1 MSLEHHQI
9 KAAFSKAAQQ
19 YEQHAVLQ
27 KEALERLLERVD
39 FDAFEAPQKMTI
51 KNILDLGCGTGWAIE
66 PLLQRFPDSQLIAA
80 DFSAD
85 MLAQI
90 SPHKQVECRQ
100 TDAHA
105 IDIHANSVDLLFSNL
120 MLQWCDEQTVL
131 REIKRALK
139 PGGLLHLTTMGE
151 HTLHELRHAWSKID
165 DKPHVN
171 RFVPA
176 NDLAELALRQ
186 GFDDVIA
193 DSELITMTYG
203 SVIDVMKDLKNIG
216 AHNTDNQR
224 AKGLTSPRVLQELT
238 THYQQF
244 RTDDGLYPATFE
256 LVYLRAKKSNK
267 DKGLPLRIKD

>member
-9 KAAFSKAAQQ
+9 KAAFSKAASQ

-39 FDAFEAPQKMTI
+39 FDAFESEQKFLPKT
-51 KNILDLGCGTGWAIE
+51 ILDLGCGTGWAIK
-66 PLLQRFPDSQLIAA
+66 PLLQRFNDSHIIAA
-80 DFSAD
+80 DFSEA
-85 MLAQI
+85 MLDQI
-90 SPHKQVECRQ
+90 PKQAQVEPRQ

-105 IDIHANSVDLLFSNL
+105 IDVHAGSVDLVFSNL

-131 REIKRALK
+131 QEIKRALK
-139 PGGLLHLTTMGE
+139 PGGLMHLTTMGE
-151 HTLHELRHAWSKID
+151 HTLHELRHAWSEID

-176 NDLAELALRQ
+176 NELADLALRQ
-186 GFDDVIA
+186 GYADVIA

-203 SVIDVMKDLKNIG
+203 SVIDVMRDLKNIG
-216 AHNTDNQR
+216 AHNTDDKR
-224 AKGLTSPRVLQELT
+224 TKGLTSPRVLKELT
-238 THYQQF
+238 KHYEQF

-256 LVYLRAKKSNK
+256 LVYLRAKKSSE

>member
-9 KAAFSKAAQQ
+9 KAAFSKAASQ

-39 FDAFEAPQKMTI
+39 FDAFESEQKFLPKT
-51 KNILDLGCGTGWAIE
+51 ILDLGCGTGWAIK
-66 PLLQRFPDSQLIAA
+66 PLLQRFKDSHIIAA
-80 DFSAD
+80 DFSEA
-85 MLAQI
+85 MLDQI
-90 SPHKQVECRQ
+90 PKQAQVEPRQ

-105 IDIHANSVDLLFSNL
+105 IDVHAGSVDLVFSNL

-131 REIKRALK
+131 QEIKRALK
-139 PGGLLHLTTMGE
+139 PGGLMHLTTMGE
-151 HTLHELRHAWSKID
+151 HTLHELRHAWSEID

-176 NDLAELALRQ
+176 NELADLALRQ
-186 GFDDVIA
+186 GYDDVIA

-203 SVIDVMKDLKNIG
+203 SVIDVMRDLKNIG
-216 AHNTDNQR
+216 AHNTDDKR
-224 AKGLTSPRVLQELT
+224 TKGLTSPRVLKELT
-238 THYQQF
+238 KHYEQF

-256 LVYLRAKKSNK
+256 LVYLRAKKSSE

>member
-9 KAAFSKAAQQ
+9 KAAFSKAAGQ

-39 FDAFEAPQKMTI
+39 FDAFESGQTFKPDS
-51 KNILDLGCGTGWAIE
+51 ILDLGCGTGWAIE
-66 PLLQRFPDSQLIAA
+66 PLHKRFPDSRIIAA
-80 DFSAD
+80 DFSAE
-85 MLAQI
+85 MLAHVPKH
-90 SPHKQVECRQ
+90 PHVDCRQ

-105 IDIHANSVDLLFSNL
+105 IDVHAGSVDLLFSIL

-139 PGGLLHLTTMGE
+139 PGGLMHLTTMGE
-151 HTLHELRHAWSKID
+151 HTLHELRHAWSEID
-165 DKPHVN
+165 ETPHVN
-171 RFVPA
+171 RFIPA
-176 NDLAELALRQ
+176 NELADVALRQ
-186 GFDDVIA
+186 GYEEVIA

-216 AHNTDNQR
+216 AHNTDDKR
-224 AKGLTSPRVLQELT
+224 ARGLTSPRVIKELT
-238 THYQQF
+238 RHYEQF
-244 RTDDGLYPATFE
+244 RTEEGLYPATFE
-256 LVYLRAKKSNK
+256 LVYLRAKKSGD

>member
-9 KAAFSKAAQQ
+9 KAAFSKAASQ

-39 FDAFEAPQKMTI
+39 FDAFESEQKFLPKT
-51 KNILDLGCGTGWAIE
+51 ILDLGCGTGWAIK
-66 PLLQRFPDSQLIAA
+66 PLLQRFKDSHIIAA
-80 DFSAD
+80 DFSKA
-85 MLAQI
+85 MLDQI
-90 SPHKQVECRQ
+90 PKQAQVEPRQ

-105 IDIHANSVDLLFSNL
+105 IDVHAGSVDLVFSNL

-131 REIKRALK
+131 QEIKRALK
-139 PGGLLHLTTMGE
+139 PGGLMHLTTMGE
-151 HTLHELRHAWSKID
+151 HTLHELRHAWSEID

-176 NDLAELALRQ
+176 NELADLALRQ
-186 GFDDVIA
+186 GYDDVIA

-203 SVIDVMKDLKNIG
+203 SVIDVMRDLKNIG
-216 AHNTDNQR
+216 AHNTDDKR
-224 AKGLTSPRVLQELT
+224 TKGLTSPRVLKELT
-238 THYQQF
+238 KHYEQF

-256 LVYLRAKKSNK
+256 LVYLRAKKSSE

>member
-9 KAAFSKAAQQ
+9 KAAFSKAAKQ

-39 FDAFEAPQKMTI
+39 FDAFEAENKFSPDS
-51 KNILDLGCGTGWAIE
+51 ILDLGCGTGWAIE
-66 PLLQRFPDSQLIAA
+66 PLLKRFPESTLIAA

-85 MLAQI
+85 MLQQI
-90 SPHKQVECRQ
+90 KPHKQVETRQ

-105 IDIHANSVDLLFSNL
+105 IDIHAGSVDLLFSNL

-139 PGGLLHLTTMGE
+139 PGGLMHLTTMGE
-151 HTLHELRHAWSKID
+151 HTLHELRHAWSEID

-176 NDLAELALRQ
+176 NELADLALRL
-186 GFDDVIA
+186 GFEEVIA
-193 DSELITMTYG
+193 DSELITMTYA

-216 AHNTDNQR
+216 AHNTDDKR
-224 AKGLTSPRVLQELT
+224 ARGLTSPRVLKELT
-238 THYQQF
+238 KHYEPF

-256 LVYLRAKKSNK
+256 LVYVRAKKSGK

>member
-9 KAAFSKAAQQ
+9 KAAFSKAAAH

-39 FDAFEAPQKMTI
+39 FDAFEANPNMALET
-51 KNILDLGCGTGWAIE
+51 ILDLGCGTGWAVE
-66 PLLQRFPDSQLIAA
+66 PLLKRFPDSHIIAA
-80 DFSAD
+80 DFSAE
-85 MLAQI
+85 MLEHVP
-90 SPHKQVECRQ
+90 SNKQVECRQ

-105 IDIHANSVDLLFSNL
+105 IDVHAGSIDLLFSNL

-139 PGGLLHLTTMGE
+139 PGGLMHLTTMGE
-151 HTLHELRHAWSKID
+151 HTLHELRYAWSKID
-165 DKPHVN
+165 DQPHIN

-176 NDLAELALRQ
+176 NELADLAMRQ
-186 GFDDVIA
+186 GYDDVIA

-216 AHNTDNQR
+216 AHNTDDKR
-224 AKGLTSPRVLQELT
+224 SKGLTSPRVLKQLT
-238 THYQQF
+238 KHYEQF

-256 LVYLRAKKSNK
+256 LVYLRAKKSTQ
-267 DKGLPLRIKD
+267 DQGLPLRIKD